1 MCITK
6 INVNVIGGGQEL
18 PHCLLLV
25 IVNTFATNI
34 YCHDKMSAEINV
46 SFNNINLTVNNQA
59 FLRLKFAK
67 ELSEYE
73 SSFIK
78 KTKQKKHKI
87 KDKKL

>member
-1 MCITK
+1 
-6 INVNVIGGGQEL
+6 
-18 PHCLLLV
+18 
-25 IVNTFATNI
+25 
-34 YCHDKMSAEINV
+34 MSAEINV
-46 SFNNINLTVNNQA
+46 SFNNINLTVDNQA